1 MLEITW
7 HLFQIYTIL
16 SQCTLAYIFNYIIS
30 QIRHKLQVGVDS
42 IFACTVTVVLAAPG
56 WLKTPV
62 GRSAGKSL
70 AVRGW
75 RAAGVAVPAADA
87 RWMHG
92 GIFFFFFALVSRSH
106 LSYSQQRY
114 PPCTCSRWACTPPP
128 RSSTSLTLGPSRR
141 PTKEK
146 KTTTKQLNLKTTP
159 TKTIK
164 NPPKKPK
171 QKSKKEE
178 GGGRGGGS
186 DQTYGHIK
194 FLIAS
199 TRRARTPTKLPKVK
213 KRRNV
218 QEGPAAVSAAREHWK
233 SWAVKLVVGG

>member
-92 GIFFFFFALVSRSH
+92 GIFFFFFRSRVAVAPVVFPAALPTLYVLSVSLHTSSALLDIFNFRS
-106 LSYSQQRY
+106 L
-114 PPCTCSRWACTPPP
+114 ATPDK
-128 RSSTSLTLGPSRR
+128 R
-141 PTKEK
+141 KK
-146 KTTTKQLNLKTTP
+146 NNNKTTKF
-159 TKTIK
+159 K
-164 NPPKKPK
+164 NYADQNNKKPPKKTK
-171 QKSKKEE
+171 TKVQE
-178 GGGRGGGS
+178 GRGG
-186 DQTYGHIK
+186 
-194 FLIAS
+194 
-199 TRRARTPTKLPKVK
+199 RAGGGERPNLRT
-213 KRRNV
+213 
-218 QEGPAAVSAAREHWK
+218 H
-233 SWAVKLVVGG
+233 